1 MNIEEMKEKLDR
13 VKEIQDLQ
21 RDRGYNTLRK
31 GMIEEILYDL
41 QKEIVWGLVDNAK
54 SP

>member
-21 RDRGYNTLRK
+21 RDRGFNTTRQE
-31 GMIEEILYDL
+31 MIQELLLEL
-41 QKEIVWGLVDNAK
+41 QKEITDALIHNAK
-54 SP
+54 